1 MKDVDATEVKSDSTS
16 NTDQSELKEK
26 TIESIR
32 DLVSQS
38 IKYNVDLQG
47 TSREQIHG
55 LDSLSPRPRVRVESQ
70 PALFLPRTPETD
82 PTYKRL
88 KVYFFGTPQ
97 FTFLSISTRHTVGQL
112 INHVVGLADVDP
124 HVGNCFDK
132 GVPKVISGSSKAP
145 ELYEMCLVED
155 EESGTPHCSGGHL
168 GRDSRIGEFFVNSL
182 AFCRVKEFEEVI
194 DYAKSKLKA
203 RIEPKEEVV
212 LDLPPSREVVLRI
225 HCFVANQKTTIPLM
239 VYKNLKLSEVL
250 DKLSEQTGE
259 HKAKECYGFRAYGS
273 NPPRTLSTFEYRPT
287 EFNEF
292 FHYKAMVN
300 SNVFDMNTEV
310 RNLSTSEIELV
321 ANMAETVDR
330 NTSERRM
337 KSFATPLPHL
347 QHHDN
352 ENKQGEESKKCY
364 VENRASDYEYEEFA
378 VARAQPDKK
387 KLPLWL
393 GVDKAMLSLYKR
405 VKKEEWEK
413 LGESA
418 KAKYMVGTI
427 ELGRVG
433 KVESAAYNQKRL
445 YIWYRSDSKGM
456 KRLDLEFQNHE
467 AALRVRDKCKTYFVE
482 HKI

>member
-194 DYAKSKLKA
+194 DYAKSSTHCFL
-203 RIEPKEEVV
+203 I
-212 LDLPPSREVVLRI
+212 SRTKGKDRAKGRGSVGSSSKPRGTLSLTCKVVLRI

-364 VENRASDYEYEEFA
+364 VENRASDYEYE
-378 VARAQPDKK
+378 V
-387 KLPLWL
+387 
-393 GVDKAMLSLYKR
+393 
-405 VKKEEWEK
+405 
-413 LGESA
+413 
-418 KAKYMVGTI
+418 I
-427 ELGRVG
+427 
-433 KVESAAYNQKRL
+433 
-445 YIWYRSDSKGM
+445 
-456 KRLDLEFQNHE
+456 
-467 AALRVRDKCKTYFVE
+467 
-482 HKI
+482 